1 MEDLER
7 HMTDRVVI
15 ARGTYRDSVSLM
27 QLSREVLR
35 LPGVA
40 DVAVVMATPL
50 NRGLVTEQGFDL
62 PDDLS
67 PDDLVVAVRAT
78 TSDQATGAVAVV
90 QQRLSEGPSGQ
101 PGQINEPESRTF
113 RSATRADPSL
123 NLAMVSVPD
132 QHAAYE
138 TRAAL
143 DAGLNVFCFS
153 SGVSLEDEVEL
164 KRWADRSDLLL
175 MGPDCGTAILDGI
188 GYGFANVVARGP
200 VGIVAASGT
209 GLQQTCCL
217 LAASGVGVSQAI
229 GVGSRDLSDEVGGIM
244 TRRALRLLARDDRT
258 QIILLLSKP
267 PGPATRDRVAEWVAE
282 TGRKGV
288 VAFLGLDH
296 GAAAPGGSVEVVGS
310 LEDAARRGAELAG
323 GRWEDPPLPRVPTTR
338 GFVRGL
344 FSGGSLCYEA
354 MAVMAG
360 ALGEVRSN
368 IPLRTGWPVLDV
380 THPEGHEFIDFGHE
394 DLTSGRPHP
403 MIDPSLRN
411 ARFVEDARDPDVGTI
426 LMDVILGL
434 GAHVDPAGDLAPL
447 IEAGRRIKGVDL
459 AVIVA
464 LCGTD
469 ADPQG
474 YAAQRRRFE
483 AAGAIV
489 TRSAA
494 QAARAALQSLVTDG

>member
-1 MEDLER
+1 
-7 HMTDRVVI
+7 MTDRVVV

-27 QLSREVLR
+27 QLSREVLQ
-35 LPGVA
+35 LSGVA

-50 NRGLVTEQGFDL
+50 NQGLVEEQGFDI

-67 PDDLVVAVRAT
+67 PDDLVVAVRAA
-78 TSDQATGAVAVV
+78 TSEQATRAVAVV
-90 QQRLSEGPSGQ
+90 QQRLSEGPSAQ
-101 PGQINEPESRTF
+101 ADHSSELEPRTF

-123 NLAMVSVPD
+123 NLAIVSVPD

-153 SGVSLEDEVEL
+153 SGVSLEDEVAL

-188 GYGFANVVARGP
+188 GYGFANIVARGS

-244 TRRALRLLARDDRT
+244 TRRALRLLASDDRT

-282 TGRKGV
+282 TGREGV
-288 VAFLGLDH
+288 VAFLGVD
-296 GAAAPGGSVEVVGS
+296 GGTAAPGGNVEVVGS
-310 LEDAARRGAELAG
+310 LEDAARRGAELAD
-323 GRWEDPPLPRVPTTR
+323 GRWEDPPLPQVPTTR

-354 MAVMAG
+354 MTVVAE

-368 IPLRTGWPVLDV
+368 IPLRPGWPVVDV
-380 THPEGHEFIDFGHE
+380 ANPGGHAFIDFGHE
-394 DLTSGRPHP
+394 DFNAGRPHP

-411 ARFVEDARDPDVGTI
+411 ARFVEDARDPEVGTI
-426 LMDVILGL
+426 VMDVILGR
-434 GAHVDPAGDLAPL
+434 GAHADPAGDLAPL
-447 IEAGRRIKGVDL
+447 IEAGRRIRRGDL
-459 AVIVA
+459 AVIVS

-474 YAAQRRRFE
+474 HAAQRRRLE

-494 QAARAALQSLVTDG
+494 QAARAALRSLVDHG